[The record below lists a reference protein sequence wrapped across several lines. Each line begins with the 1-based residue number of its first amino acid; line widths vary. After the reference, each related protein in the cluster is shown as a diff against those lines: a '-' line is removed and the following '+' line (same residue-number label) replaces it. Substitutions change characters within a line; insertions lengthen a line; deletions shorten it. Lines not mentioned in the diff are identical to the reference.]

1 MPYFTH
7 LHLHTRYSVLDG
19 ASKISD
25 LMKKAKAFGMD
36 AMAITDHGNM
46 YGVMEFVTEAKKA
59 GIKPIVGCE
68 VYVAPKS
75 RFEKVGG
82 EGKNSYHLI

>member
-46 YGVMEFVTEAKKA
+46 YGVMEFVTEANPVHSPNAKFPIEVTLS
-59 GIKPIVGCE
+59 GIVTDIKLLQP
-68 VYVAPKS
+68 
-75 RFEKVGG
+75 
-82 EGKNSYHLI
+82 